1 MAGMKVGLIKN
12 VETAQTN
19 SLEFQGR
26 RSFDYRS
33 KVGWN
38 SISIEVFSL
47 SEQTGTV
54 FRDSLNLPDNL
65 ASWKLYSWMVFAI
78 SRKIYPKSLQSG
90 IFGIAP
96 SGSLNLIRSI
106 ESRFIFAVWTHASKF
121 FW

>member
-38 SISIEVFSL
+38 SI
-47 SEQTGTV
+47 
-54 FRDSLNLPDNL
+54 
-65 ASWKLYSWMVFAI
+65 
-78 SRKIYPKSLQSG
+78 
-90 IFGIAP
+90 
-96 SGSLNLIRSI
+96 
-106 ESRFIFAVWTHASKF
+106 
-121 FW
+121 